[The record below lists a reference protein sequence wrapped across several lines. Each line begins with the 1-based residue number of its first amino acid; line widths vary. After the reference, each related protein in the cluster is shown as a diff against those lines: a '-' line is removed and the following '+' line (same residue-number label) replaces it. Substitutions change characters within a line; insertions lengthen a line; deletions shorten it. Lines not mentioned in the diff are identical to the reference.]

1 MQKTGPQIG
10 SECLKETFM
19 VQSRKHF
26 PALGLTLATLIVV
39 GVGGL
44 ALQNLSALM
53 TGSQRV
59 QHSLEVLEEFE
70 TMLVL
75 MVDAE
80 TGQRGYVITGDEVF
94 LDPYAAAVASDGI
107 AAHIQRLRQMTLDN
121 PSHQQQLDSLEPL
134 IVERLMRLHQTIEV
148 RRAQGFEAARQLVAS
163 GEGKLVMDEIRQTLV
178 EMRAEEDQWL
188 RSRTSVE
195 AASAR
200 HTINAVLLGAILAG
214 VMVIV
219 SIVMLSRENTQRQR
233 AEQALRELNAQ
244 LEERVQ
250 QRTLELQA
258 ANRALQAELAE
269 RQRVTEALSESE
281 LRLRT
286 TMDSMLEGA
295 QLIGSDWRYLYV
307 NDAVAAQ
314 GRQPKAAL
322 LGQTMMAMYPGI
334 EHTALFARLQ
344 ACMEQ
349 RVAHAM
355 ENEFTFPD
363 GSTGWFELNIQPV
376 PEGLFILSRDVT
388 RSKRAEQE
396 IQQQLKRL
404 RALREIDLSIIGST
418 DVSLSLQVVLEQVM
432 SQLRVDAAD
441 ILLLRPQTNL
451 LEYAAGRGFRSKI
464 IASTQLR
471 LGQGHTGYAA
481 LERRVQHVA
490 DLTASDMRFGRT
502 ALVAAEGFVE
512 YYGAPLIA
520 KGQVV
525 GVLEVFHRQRIVTD
539 PNWLEFLEALGGQAA
554 IAIDNAQL
562 FDSLQ
567 RSNAELVVAYET
579 TLEGWSNALDLRD
592 KETEGHTLRVTEM
605 TERLARALGIG
616 AAELMHIRRGALL
629 HDIGKMGIPDGILL
643 KPGKLTEAEWAVMK
657 KHPVYAYQLLAPI
670 TYLREALDIPY
681 AHHEKWDGT
690 GYPRGLKGEDI
701 PLAARLFAVV
711 DVWDALRSDRPY
723 RPGWPDEK
731 VQDYIRALSR
741 VQFDPQVVE
750 VFLDVINHRPH
761 LSISQ

>member
-1 MQKTGPQIG
+1 MIQP
-10 SECLKETFM
+10 
-19 VQSRKHF
+19 RRHF
-26 PALGLTLATLIVV
+26 PALSLTLAALIVV
-39 GVGGL
+39 GIGGL
-44 ALQNLSALM
+44 ALQNLSSLM
-53 TGSQRV
+53 TSSQRV

-70 TMLVL
+70 TLMAL
-75 MVDAE
+75 MVEAE
-80 TGQRGYVITGDEVF
+80 TGQRGYILTGDEVY
-94 LDPYAAAVASDGI
+94 LDPYVAAVASDGI
-107 AAHIQRLRQMTLDN
+107 VAHIQHLRQMTMDN
-121 PSHQQQLDSLEPL
+121 PSHQQQLDTLEPL
-134 IVERLMRLHQTIEV
+134 IAERLARLQQTIEV

-163 GEGKLVMDEIRQTLV
+163 GGGKLVMDEIRQTLV

-188 RSRTSVE
+188 RSRTSAE

-200 HTINAVLLGAILAG
+200 NTISAVLLGAILAG
-214 VMVIV
+214 GMVIV

-233 AEQALRELNAQ
+233 TEQAMRELNAQ
-244 LEERVQ
+244 LEERVRE
-250 QRTLELQA
+250 RTLELQA

-286 TMDSMLEGA
+286 TLDSMLEGA

-307 NDAVAAQ
+307 NDTVAAQ

-334 EHTALFARLQ
+334 EQTALFAQLQ
-344 ACMEQ
+344 TCMEQ

-363 GSTGWFELNIQPV
+363 GSTGWFELSIQPV

-404 RALREIDLSIIGST
+404 RALREIDLSIIEST
-418 DVSLSLQVVLEQVM
+418 DVRLSLQVVLEQVM

-451 LEYAAGRGFRSKI
+451 LEYAAGRGFRSKV
-464 IASTQLR
+464 IASTQLS
-471 LGQGHTGYAA
+471 LGQGPVGPAA
-481 LERRVQHVA
+481 LERRVHHVA
-490 DLTASDMRFGRT
+490 DLTASDTRFGRP
-502 ALVAAEGFVE
+502 ALLAAEGFVE
-512 YYGAPLIA
+512 YYCAPLIA

-525 GVLEVFHRQRIVTD
+525 GVLEVFHRQRIVAD

-554 IAIDNAQL
+554 LAIDNAQL

-567 RSNAELVVAYET
+567 RSNAELVMAYET

-592 KETEGHTLRVTEM
+592 KETEGHTMRVTKM
-605 TERLARALGIG
+605 TERLAQALGIG

-629 HDIGKMGIPDGILL
+629 HDIGKMGIPDEILL

-657 KHPVYAYQLLAPI
+657 KHPVYAHQLLAPI
-670 TYLREALDIPY
+670 TYLRQALDIPY

-701 PLAARLFAVV
+701 PQAARLFAVV

-731 VQDYIRALSR
+731 VLDYIRALSR
-741 VQFDPQVVE
+741 VQFDPQMVD
-750 VFLDVINHRPH
+750 VFLDVINHQPYPS
-761 LSISQ
+761 LSL